1 MIINQYV
8 AFVILGKR
16 IMNLVCVIQGMCMHA
31 GPETLFSI
39 CIPYRREYVRNFLI
53 LRLLQGIL
61 GFGTVRI
68 QDDHHL
74 LP

>member
-1 MIINQYV
+1 
-8 AFVILGKR
+8 
-16 IMNLVCVIQGMCMHA
+16 MHA

-39 CIPYRREYVRNFLI
+39 CIPYRRECVGNFLI

-68 QDDHHL
+68 QDDHYHL
-74 LP
+74 L